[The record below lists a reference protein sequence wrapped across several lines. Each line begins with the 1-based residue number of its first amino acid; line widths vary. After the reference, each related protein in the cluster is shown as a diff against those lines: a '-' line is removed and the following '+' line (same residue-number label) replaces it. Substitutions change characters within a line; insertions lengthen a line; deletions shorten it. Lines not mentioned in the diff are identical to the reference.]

1 MSIKPL
7 ALEGRSKREVI
18 YRNKTLTSVFY
29 PTDHECKIVKT
40 IDEMSGFA
48 FEEFSKT
55 YLQRRKLRVDFSRNV
70 DHGIDIVAHEKDG
83 TKVVVQCKNNRKKP
97 VGPDIVRALVGSRE
111 YKNSKEKVRGMII
124 ASGGFTR
131 MCKDEAGLYGVEL
144 VSDDLLK

>member
-1 MSIKPL
+1 M
-7 ALEGRSKREVI
+7 SKREVI

-29 PTDHECKIVKT
+29 PTDRECKIVKT
-40 IDEMSGFA
+40 IDEMSGLD

-70 DHGIDIVAHEKDG
+70 DHGIDIVAYEKDG

-97 VGPDIVRALVGSRE
+97 VGPDIGRALMGSDG

-131 MCKDEAGLYGVEL
+131 GAKDYAEQNNIEL
-144 VSDDLLK
+144 VSDELLE